1 LFEAKFLMLSE
12 FKAKESNLHVMF
24 LVFASVTVLLLVSS
38 SIATSALPTRADVAF
53 VVDLVGSVATPGSC
67 ADTQPHGETADV
79 HMWRSIL
86 DSLEAMKQQL
96 GSDEVKSSI
105 VDKAIFLTKKF
116 RPDYSQHPAPALG
129 FQKAVQGYLRRA
141 LLH

>member
-1 LFEAKFLMLSE
+1 MLFENNTRRNF
-12 FKAKESNLHVMF
+12 HVMF
-24 LVFASVTVLLLVSS
+24 LVLASVTVLLLLESS
-38 SIATSALPTRADVAF
+38 SAIATVALPTRADVAF

-67 ADTQPHGETADV
+67 TDTLPHGETADV

-105 VDKAIFLTKKF
+105 VDKAIFLTKNF